1 MAACDTV
8 DSIKRMFTTHGTK
21 KFQGAWVKLNGV
33 PSLTFVHISGE
44 EIEVLGGEEIEV
56 LGYTTIDEIIRMAY
70 SPDLPN
76 III

>member
-33 PSLTFVHISGE
+33 PSLTFVHINGE
-44 EIEVLGGEEIEV
+44 KIEV

-70 SPDLPN
+70 SPDLPD

>member
-44 EIEVLGGEEIEV
+44 EIEVLG
-56 LGYTTIDEIIRMAY
+56 YTTIDEIISMAY

>member
-33 PSLTFVHISGE
+33 PSLTFVHISEGK
-44 EIEVLGGEEIEV
+44 IEV

-70 SPDLPN
+70 SPDLPD

>member
-33 PSLTFVHISGE
+33 PSLTFVHISG
-44 EIEVLGGEEIEV
+44 GEIEV
-56 LGYTTIDEIIRMAY
+56 LGYTTIDEIISMAY